1 MWNPDDLIVA
11 PATVGRGAAR
21 GIVRL
26 SGAGLAGLLE
36 RLFHVAGQG
45 FADSAAGGGL
55 LEAVLAPDPLLH
67 EWGAVPVGI
76 IYWPGPAGPTGGP
89 LAEVQLPGSP
99 LLVEA
104 VVAAAC
110 GQGARLAR
118 GGEFSLRAFLADRL
132 DLLQAE
138 AVLAVV
144 EARSPAELSAA
155 LDRMAGGVGRQLE
168 LVRGGLLDQI
178 ADLNAVIDFSDETGP
193 EAIPL
198 AAAFWSRLAASLAA
212 AAGELSAVAGRLETR
227 NASARGQ
234 LPRVVFVG
242 PPNIGKSS
250 LFNALLGRAAALV
263 ADEAGTT
270 RDWIEGPLPDPAGG
284 PPRCL
289 LVDVAGVS
297 SAGDQAT
304 AAALA
309 EMLRADVAILCCDAG
324 GERLPE
330 AGALLPA
337 QCQRIECLT
346 RADRPHAAFAP
357 GTNGAIATSSLLATG
372 IQDLHQAVQRA
383 LDRLPSRGSPA
394 TLRLQV
400 GVAAALQ
407 GVEEARRLVE
417 QGASAGTA
425 DEVLVASAL
434 LRAIESLGEVTGA
447 EIGTDIIDR
456 VFSRHCIGK

>member
-26 SGAGLAGLLE
+26 SGMGLAGLLE
-36 RLFHVAGQG
+36 RLFRVASRGL
-45 FADSAAGGGL
+45 AEPAAGGGL
-55 LEAVLAPDPLLH
+55 LEGVLAPDPLLQD
-67 EWGAVPVGI
+67 WGAVPVGI
-76 IYWPGPAGPTGGP
+76 LYWPGPAGPTGGP

-110 GQGARLAR
+110 AQGARLAR
-118 GGEFSLRAFLADRL
+118 GGEFSLRAFLAGRL

-168 LVRGGLLDQI
+168 LLRGGLLDQI

-198 AAAFWSRLAASLAA
+198 AAAFWSRLEARLVA

-227 NASARGQ
+227 NASSRGQ

-250 LFNALLGRAAALV
+250 LFNALLERAAALV

-289 LVDVAGVS
+289 LVDVAGVG

-324 GERLPE
+324 GEWLPE
-330 AGALLPA
+330 AGSLLPE

-346 RADRPHAAFAP
+346 RSDRPHAAPAP
-357 GTNGAIATSSLLATG
+357 GPIGAIATSSLLTTG
-372 IQDLHQAVQRA
+372 IQELHQAVQWA

-400 GVAAALQ
+400 GVAAAIQ
-407 GVEEARRLVE
+407 GVEEARKLVAH
-417 QGASAGTA
+417 GACAGAA

>member
-21 GIVRL
+21 AIVRL
-26 SGAGLAGLLE
+26 SGAGLTGLLE
-36 RLFHVAGQG
+36 RLFHVAGRG
-45 FADSAAGGGL
+45 LADSAAGGGL
-55 LEAVLAPDPLLH
+55 LEAVLAPDPLLQD
-67 EWGAVPVGI
+67 WGAVPVGI
-76 IYWPGPAGPTGGP
+76 IDWPGPAGPTGGP

-99 LLVEA
+99 LLVDA

-118 GGEFSLRAFLADRL
+118 GGEFSLRAFLAGRL

-144 EARSPAELSAA
+144 EARSPTELSAA

-168 LVRGGLLDQI
+168 LVRGALLDQI

-198 AAAFWSRLAASLAA
+198 AAAFWGRLDASLAA
-212 AAGELSAVAGRLETR
+212 AADELSAVAGKLETR

-346 RADRPHAAFAP
+346 RADRPHAVLAP

-372 IQDLHQAVQRA
+372 IQELQQAVQRA

-400 GVAAALQ
+400 GGAAALQ
-407 GVEEARRLVE
+407 GVEEARRLVG
-417 QGASAGTA
+417 QGAPAGTA